1 MTVLVVQTAFLGDV
15 LLTLPLL
22 SALGHAF
29 PGVRRVLVTT
39 PQAAAF
45 VEGLPHAEDVIVFDK
60 RGRHRNAAARRA
72 LSAEL
77 HDMKPDW
84 VLVPHKSFRTAMLV
98 KPIDAPCTVTFDDA
112 SARRYATDRVA
123 YPWQLHDAD
132 RQLALLRP
140 MLPNEIWTKER
151 VGRLEV
157 CTEEDRQYVRHT
169 LDAEG
174 IGPDYIVVAPGTVW
188 PTKQWPLDH
197 VRTFV
202 GDLRRNGRQVVV
214 VGDASLTGRIDAGS
228 GVVDL
233 CGRTTLRQAAAV
245 IHGARAVV
253 ANDSAPIHIASLQG
267 VPVLALFGP
276 TVPEFGFAPYGNRVQ
291 VVQRTDL
298 ACRPCSPHGS
308 RRCPIGTHEC
318 LRGIRPDTV
327 GRTLDELLIK

>member
-15 LLTLPLL
+15 LLALPLL
-22 SALGHAF
+22 SALGRAF

-39 PQAAAF
+39 PQAAAV
-45 VEGLPHAEDVIVFDK
+45 VEGLPHVEDVIVFDK
-60 RGRHRNAAARRA
+60 RGRHRDATARRA
-72 LSAEL
+72 LSNEL
-77 HDMKPDW
+77 RDMKPDW

-98 KPIDAPCTVTFDDA
+98 KPIDAPHMVTFDDA
-112 SARRYATDRVA
+112 WARRYATDRVA
-123 YPWQLHDAD
+123 YPWPLHDAD

-140 MLPNEIWTKER
+140 MLPDDIWTKER
-151 VGRLEV
+151 IGRLDV
-157 CTEEDRQYVRHT
+157 CTEEDRHYVRNV
-169 LDAEG
+169 LDTEG
-174 IGPDYIVVAPGTVW
+174 IGQDYVVVAPGTVW
-188 PTKQWPLDH
+188 PTKQWPLEH
-197 VRTFV
+197 VRTFI

-214 VGDASLTGRIDAGS
+214 VGDASLAGSIDTGS

-233 CGRTTLRQAAAV
+233 CGRTTLRQAAAA

-276 TVPEFGFAPYGNRVQ
+276 TVPEFGFAPYGNHVQ
-291 VVQRTDL
+291 VVQRADL

-308 RRCPIGTHEC
+308 RLCPIGTHEC

-327 GRTLDELLIK
+327 GRALDELLTK